1 MAQIKFW
8 NSEIMADKLELKN
21 IVDTIYEDVVLYIDN
36 HQTVDEKIFIDFLHD
51 IAHKILQN
59 KLDNPVGLDKLTFEN
74 EYKEIAQKSLS
85 SFTDTNNSIDV
96 LNDTNNSIIDDCQ
109 NGSIDTEKIMQKFK
123 DIQSQVSDEITNANK
138 TISSL
143 MSEIETLEKK
153 SILDPLTKV
162 YNRRALDDYFNKYQ
176 ENKNKK
182 EDMHVLILDI
192 DNFKGVN
199 DKYGH
204 IAGDKVLI
212 FLANLLKK
220 ILRES
225 DKIFRYGGEE
235 FIVAINRVDMETC
248 RKIVER
254 ILQLVRDNKL
264 SYKDK
269 RIHITL
275 SVGATIFL
283 KGDTTVSVISRADQA
298 LYEAKG
304 SGKDKAI
311 YKV

>member
-1 MAQIKFW
+1 
-8 NSEIMADKLELKN
+8 MADKRELKN
-21 IVDTIYEDVVLYIDN
+21 IVDTIYEDVIKYIDN
-36 HQTVDEKIFIDFLHD
+36 HQNVDEKIFIDFLHE
-51 IAHKILQN
+51 IAHKIL
-59 KLDNPVGLDKLTFEN
+59 KDKFDNPVGLDKLTFEH

-96 LNDTNNSIIDDCQ
+96 LNNTNSSMIADYRSGAID
-109 NGSIDTEKIMQKFK
+109 SERIMQKFK
-123 DIQSQVSDEITNANK
+123 DIQLQVSDEIASANK
-138 TISSL
+138 TIDTL

-162 YNRRALDDYFNKYQ
+162 YNRRALDEYFDKHQANKH
-176 ENKNKK
+176 KK

-192 DNFKGVN
+192 DNFKSVN
-199 DKYGH
+199 DNYGH
-204 IAGDKVLI
+204 VAGDKVLI

-235 FIVAINRVDMETC
+235 FIVAINRVDLETC
-248 RKIVER
+248 QKIVAR

-283 KGDTTVSVISRADQA
+283 QNDTTTTVISRADKA
-298 LYEAKG
+298 LYEAKR
-304 SGKDKAI
+304 SGKDQAI
-311 YKV
+311 YKT